1 MKKYIY
7 YIMQQ
12 IPYFNKLTMEEKFE
26 KIEEWNKRYSILG
39 KIDPYLL

>member
-1 MKKYIY
+1 
-7 YIMQQ
+7 
-12 IPYFNKLTMEEKFE
+12 MEEKFE